1 MVVQACA
8 ENEVCWRRKIRL
20 VKPHSHYAIL
30 LRLVPIG
37 SFIQTIAVNPF
48 CLQMRFISV
57 SRWSIKSHNR
67 SEFIQLIHTERFSC
81 NYDCVS
87 KSLQLIRTG
96 FYFSLRICSCRHI
109 CDLLIDTMRFSCDC
123 DCESKSASPS
133 Q

>member
-1 MVVQACA
+1 M
-8 ENEVCWRRKIRL
+8 
-20 VKPHSHYAIL
+20 
-30 LRLVPIG
+30 RLVPIG

-96 FYFSLRICSCRHI
+96 FYFRCEFAVVDIYAISSLTL
-109 CDLLIDTMRFSCDC
+109 CDFLAIATANRNQRRRRN
-123 DCESKSASPS
+123 KIA
-133 Q
+133 